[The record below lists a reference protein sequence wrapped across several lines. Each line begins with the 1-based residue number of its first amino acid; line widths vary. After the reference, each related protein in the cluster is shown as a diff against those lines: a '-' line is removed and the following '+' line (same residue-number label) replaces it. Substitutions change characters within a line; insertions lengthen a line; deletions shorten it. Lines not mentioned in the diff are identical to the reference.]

1 MSFRTREYYK
11 EDWDQTGIDLAFWNG
26 HEKSDLA
33 VRFIIIALM
42 SFDSILLI
50 NSIIEKLTEIKV
62 VILTGILFLI
72 LITFPLRNNLT
83 ILHLEYKR
91 IDIFTYKTIPFF
103 KPILRKEKSVYLKD
117 FDSASLNKRRF
128 RISPHWELRIS
139 FTNPNETVKI
149 PFRANLPYRVHHVVY
164 YGFKKK
170 CSNEIVTSLEAL
182 RKFYPYLKFQKEYRK
197 TDFRYLVLL
206 SYLICYF
213 IFSLIMPILVL

>member
-11 EDWDQTGIDLAFWNG
+11 EDWDKTGIDLAFWNG
-26 HEKSDLA
+26 HERSDL
-33 VRFIIIALM
+33 VIRFIIIALM

-50 NSIIEKLTEIKV
+50 NSLIEQVTEIKV

-83 ILHLEYKR
+83 VLHLEYKR
-91 IDIFTYKTIPFF
+91 IDIFTYKTIPFL

-117 FDSASLNKRRF
+117 FDTASLRKKNFRF
-128 RISPHWELRIS
+128 SPHWELRIS

-149 PFRANLPYRVHHVVY
+149 PFRADLPYRVHHAVY

-170 CSNEIVTSLEAL
+170 CSNEIITSLEAL
-182 RKFYPYLKFQKEYRK
+182 RKFYPYLKFQKEYSK
-197 TDFRYLVLL
+197 TDFRYLILL

-213 IFSLIMPILVL
+213 IFSLIMPVLVL